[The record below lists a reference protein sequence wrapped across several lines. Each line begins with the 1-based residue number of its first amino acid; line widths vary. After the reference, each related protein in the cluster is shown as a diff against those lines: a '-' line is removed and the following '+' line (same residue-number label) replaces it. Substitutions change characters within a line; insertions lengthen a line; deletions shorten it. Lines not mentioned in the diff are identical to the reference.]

1 MFVMNA
7 TDVRRDWSSV
17 TESVVR
23 ERPQFIKRTRDKMVL
38 ASLSLFE
45 SVLDIYEFTANKY
58 IEDDDSITLSLNE
71 IDLIENDV
79 NEQSAKYALSK
90 SILEYAEDYFN
101 EFSLWSA
108 APNRKGHIP
117 YVLKALILDDPEKIG
132 ELITICQNGK
142 S

>member
-1 MFVMNA
+1 MYIMNA
-7 TDVRRDWSSV
+7 TDVRKEWSTV

-38 ASLSLFE
+38 ASLPLFE
-45 SVLDIYEFTANKY
+45 NILDVYNFTAKKMV
-58 IEDDDSITLSLNE
+58 EDDGSITLSLNE
-71 IDLIENDV
+71 IDLVENAD
-79 NEQSAKYALSK
+79 NEEAAILALSK

-101 EFSLWSA
+101 EFSLWSV

-132 ELITICQNGK
+132 ELITVCQDGK
-142 S
+142 N